1 MSSKLDSKFSRDKEI
16 LEKHKSRGSLRW
28 FLAAFLCLV
37 LALGLSATYSLGKIK
52 GRSFEAENVVLQSLE
67 ASDIVNKSDEEDE
80 LSKKQATFE
89 EKEWVLYITGAVKNP
104 GVYKMPPG
112 SRVYQL
118 VERSGGLTPKAD
130 PVAINLAANLGD
142 GCHLHVPEK
151 GESVSTTLSE
161 QGRENFSI
169 VQGVFVGSNA
179 NGPSGSYEKD
189 VDVIDLNKA
198 SAEMLQ
204 SLPGVGPKTAQAILD
219 YRNLRGG
226 FRSVEEL
233 LEVKGIGPK
242 KMEKIRPYVTV
253 GYR

>member
-1 MSSKLDSKFSRDKEI
+1 MSSKLDFEFLHEKES
-16 LEKHKSRGSLRW
+16 LEKYKSSKSFKW
-28 FLAAFLCLV
+28 FLMAFLCFV
-37 LALGLSATYSLGKIK
+37 LALGLSAAYSLGKIK
-52 GRSFEAENVVLQSLE
+52 GRSFEAENVVLQGIG
-67 ASDIVNKSDEEDE
+67 ASEIVNNNEEGE
-80 LSKKQATFE
+80 LDKKQATPE

-104 GVYKMPPG
+104 GVYKMPSG

-118 VERSGGLTPKAD
+118 VEKAGGLTTKAD

-151 GESVSTTLSE
+151 GELVATTLVE
-161 QGRENFSI
+161 QSRDNLSI
-169 VQGVFVGSNA
+169 AKDVFAGSNA
-179 NGPSGSYEKD
+179 NKPYGSYEKD
-189 VDVIDLNKA
+189 VDVIDLNRA

-219 YRNLRGG
+219 YRDLRGG